1 MNSKPLTIPADILAK
16 YEGQEGQF
24 EAFDKVLTTGLKTPA
39 SSIPPV
45 PAEEPK
51 KGRGRPRKGL

>member
-1 MNSKPLTIPADILAK
+1 MERQRINIPEDILVK

-24 EAFDKVLTTGLKTPA
+24 EAFDKVLKTGLSTPA

-45 PAEEPK
+45 PEEEPK
-51 KGRGRPRKGL
+51 KGRGRPRKAI

>member
-1 MNSKPLTIPADILAK
+1 MANQPLNVPADILAK

-24 EAFDKVLTTGLKTPA
+24 EAFDKVLRTGLSTP
-39 SSIPPV
+39 STSIPPV

-51 KGRGRPRKGL
+51 KGRGRPRKTV